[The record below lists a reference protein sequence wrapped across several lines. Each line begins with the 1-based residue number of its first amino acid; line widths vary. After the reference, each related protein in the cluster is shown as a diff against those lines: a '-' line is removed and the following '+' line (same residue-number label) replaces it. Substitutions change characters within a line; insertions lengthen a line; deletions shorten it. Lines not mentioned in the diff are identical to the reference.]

1 MIGEIHFS
9 FATFYSLETLKLGF
23 FIPWIRIRDPPN
35 FGGSGSG
42 SSAEKLADPGGSG
55 YGSGSETLPPSP
67 SLIYEHMDSVSDP
80 DPYPGGRS
88 ARIRQFFS

>member
-55 YGSGSETLPPSP
+55 SGYGSGSETL
-67 SLIYEHMDSVSDP
+67 D
-80 DPYPGGRS
+80 
-88 ARIRQFFS
+88 ARMELGKV

>member
-35 FGGSGSG
+35 FGGSGS
-42 SSAEKLADPGGSG
+42 SAEKLADPGGSG
-55 YGSGSETLPPSP
+55 SGYGSGSETLTV
-67 SLIYEHMDSVSDP
+67 I
-80 DPYPGGRS
+80 
-88 ARIRQFFS
+88 

>member
-9 FATFYSLETLKLGF
+9 FATFYSLETLKLGL

-42 SSAEKLADPGGSG
+42 SSAEKLADPD
-55 YGSGSETLPPSP
+55 T
-67 SLIYEHMDSVSDP
+67 DP
-80 DPYPGGRS
+80 DPKH
-88 ARIRQFFS
+88 